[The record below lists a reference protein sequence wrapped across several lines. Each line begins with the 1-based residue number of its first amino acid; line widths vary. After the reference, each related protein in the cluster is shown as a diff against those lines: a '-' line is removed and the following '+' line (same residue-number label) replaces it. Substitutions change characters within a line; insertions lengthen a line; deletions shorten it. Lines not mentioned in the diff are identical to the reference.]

1 MKIHEYQA
9 KAILKAAGVPV
20 LEGRVVHSAQGAGA
34 AFAELGQPIAVVKAQ
49 IHAGGRGK
57 GGGVKLVRSVAEAE
71 QAAAAIMAKPLITYQ
86 TGPNGQRVKTLLVE
100 QGCAIE
106 RELYAGIALDRASRL
121 PVLMVS
127 SEGGVEI
134 EEVAHKHPEKILK
147 ETIDPL
153 VGLLPSQAR
162 RLAKEVGLPATLWDK
177 ATQFLQAL
185 CRVYIQK
192 DLSLAEINPLVVTK
206 DGQLIAL
213 DAKMNF
219 DSNALYRQPDVVAL
233 RDLDEEDASEVAGQA
248 AGISYISLDGNI
260 GCLVNGAGLAMATMD
275 IIKLYGASPANF
287 LDVGGGATKDQVAT
301 AFRLILADPKVKGIL
316 INIFGGILRCT
327 TLADGIVAAVKETG
341 LSLPLVVRLEGTEVE
356 QGRQILRDSGLPI
369 TTASTMAD
377 AAEKIVKATAQAT
390 AGRSNS

>member
-9 KAILKAAGVPV
+9 KAILKAAGVPI
-20 LEGRVVHSAQGAGA
+20 LEGRVVHSAKGA
-34 AFAELGQPIAVVKAQ
+34 AAAFSELGCAIAVVKAQ

-57 GGGVKLVRSVAEAE
+57 GGGVKLVRSAAEAE
-71 QAAAAIMAKPLITYQ
+71 AAATAIMAKPLITYQ
-86 TGPNGQRVKTLLVE
+86 TGPHGQKVKTLLVE

-106 RELYAGIALDRASRL
+106 RELYAGIALDRASKL

-134 EEVAHKHPEKILK
+134 EVVAHSHPEKILK
-147 ETIDPL
+147 EPIDPIT
-153 VGLLPSQAR
+153 GLLPSQAR
-162 RLAKEVGLPATLWDK
+162 RLAKEVGLPPALWEK

-185 CRVYIQK
+185 CRVYVEK

-206 DGQLIAL
+206 DGQLLAL

-219 DSNALYRQPDVVAL
+219 DSNALYRQPGVVAL
-233 RDLDEEDASEVAGQA
+233 RDLDEEDPSEIAGQE
-248 AGISYISLDGNI
+248 AGITYISLDGNI

-275 IIKLYGASPANF
+275 IIKLYGAAPANF
-287 LDVGGGATKDQVAT
+287 LDVGGGATKDQVAK
-301 AFRLILADPKVKGIL
+301 AFRLILADPKVTGIL

-327 TLADGIVAAVKETG
+327 TLAEGIVAAVKETG

-356 QGRQILRDSGLPI
+356 QGRQILRDSGLAI

-377 AAEKIVKATAQAT
+377 AAEKIVKATAKA
-390 AGRSNS
+390 